1 MKTANLR
8 RKHGISD
15 VTFYNKKAECSGLE
29 QSEAKRLRGREERE
43 RQAEETVRG
52 SPRDG
57 SYFMDE
63 LDWHNL
69 GRSQKKRAVI
79 VANRSFRYF
88 ARRRTQ
94 FGALRAIISP
104 TVDRQLSL
112 QVSMMFQW
120 GVRRSSSAVQARQG
134 SCSLLR
140 ERDPR
145 PAPIKAKI

>member
-57 SYFMDE
+57 SYFMDSARLAQSRPIPKE
-63 LDWHNL
+63 K
-69 GRSQKKRAVI
+69 GR
-79 VANRSFRYF
+79 NRSKPFISLFR
-88 ARRRTQ
+88 
-94 FGALRAIISP
+94 
-104 TVDRQLSL
+104 
-112 QVSMMFQW
+112 
-120 GVRRSSSAVQARQG
+120 
-134 SCSLLR
+134 
-140 ERDPR
+140 
-145 PAPIKAKI
+145 